1 MSRTPKR
8 LRPARG
14 YFGEGAELS
23 DGPPRDNPPLY
34 RAAQATPDRSQEPPI
49 GPAGGNTRAWLVEG
63 EAPPTREGMAPTFN
77 DESRSGVE
85 VGTRGNSESTQKTTM
100 EFGDAR
106 RERRGVRTRP
116 PRPGQWC

>member
-1 MSRTPKR
+1 
-8 LRPARG
+8 
-14 YFGEGAELS
+14 
-23 DGPPRDNPPLY
+23 
-34 RAAQATPDRSQEPPI
+34 
-49 GPAGGNTRAWLVEG
+49 
-63 EAPPTREGMAPTFN
+63 MAPRFN

-116 PRPGQWC
+116 PRPGKWC

>member
-1 MSRTPKR
+1 VSRTQ
-8 LRPARG
+8 G

-23 DGPPRDNPPLY
+23 DGPSRDNPPLY
-34 RAAQATPDRSQEPPI
+34 RAGQAIPDRSQEPPI

-63 EAPPTREGMAPTFN
+63 EAPPTREGMAPRFN

-85 VGTRGNSESTQKTTM
+85 IGTRGNSESTQKTTM

>member
-8 LRPARG
+8 LPPAPG
-14 YFGEGAELS
+14 YFGEGAQLS

-34 RAAQATPDRSQEPPI
+34 RAGQATPDRSKEPPI

-63 EAPPTREGMAPTFN
+63 EAPPTRKGMAPRFN
-77 DESRSGVE
+77 EESRSGVE

-100 EFGDAR
+100 ELGDAR